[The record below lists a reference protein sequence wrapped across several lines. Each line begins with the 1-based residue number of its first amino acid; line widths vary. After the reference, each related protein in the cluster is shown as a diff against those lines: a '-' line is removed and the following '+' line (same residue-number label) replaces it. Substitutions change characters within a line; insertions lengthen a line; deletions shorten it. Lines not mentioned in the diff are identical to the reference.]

1 MVISDHPVEA
11 ANMGSKILV
20 TYASRKGSTKEIAE
34 AIAKEL
40 RATGRDV
47 DTMEIASIHS
57 VSGYHAVVIGGPV
70 YMGRVVGDVKKFV
83 GRYRDDLS
91 KIPVAAFTV
100 GLAPVSGEAEAQK
113 IVAALHDSV
122 APLQPVAET
131 AFAGK
136 LDPEKLSFFQRWIT
150 KKVNSPVGD
159 FRNWDAIAQ
168 WARALPGKL
177 GAP

>member
-1 MVISDHPVEA
+1 
-11 ANMGSKILV
+11 MGSKVLV
-20 TYASRKGSTKEIAE
+20 TYASRNGSTAEIAE

-40 RATGRDV
+40 MAAGHDV
-47 DTMEIASIHS
+47 DTRDIAGVHS
-57 VSGYHAVVIGGPV
+57 VSGYRAVVIGGPV

-83 GRYRDDLS
+83 GRYRDELS

-100 GLAPVSGEAEAQK
+100 GLAPVSGETETRK

-136 LDPEKLSFFQRWIT
+136 LDPEKLSFFQRWMI
-150 KKVNSPVGD
+150 KKVKSPVGD
-159 FRNWDAIAQ
+159 FRNWEIIAQ
-168 WARALPGKL
+168 WARALPEKL
-177 GAP
+177 GAPQAPQD